1 MNRRGFGKTFGA
13 VLTAAILSAVV
24 SIGSAQDSTIRFQG
38 QVEWVSGE
46 TMAVAPGSSRA
57 INVDL
62 SQVDQDQYGAL
73 GPGDWVVV
81 TGTVPAE
88 RDRVVATSV
97 QRLAQ

>member
-1 MNRRGFGKTFGA
+1 MNRRAFVKTLGA
-13 VLTAAILSAVV
+13 VLTVILAAVGG
-24 SIGSAQDSTIRFQG
+24 IGSAQDSAIRFQG

-62 SQVDQDQYGAL
+62 SQVDQDQYDTL

-81 TGTVPAE
+81 TGTVPAA

>member
-1 MNRRGFGKTFGA
+1 MSRRAFVKTFGA
-13 VLTAAILSAVV
+13 VLTVILPAVV
-24 SIGSAQDSTIRFQG
+24 GIGSAQDSAIRFQG

-62 SQVDQDQYGAL
+62 SQVDQDQYDTL

>member
-1 MNRRGFGKTFGA
+1 MSRRAFVKTFGA
-13 VLTAAILSAVV
+13 VLTVIFAAVV
-24 SIGSAQDSTIRFQG
+24 GIGSAQDSAIRFQG
-38 QVEWVSGE
+38 QV
-46 TMAVAPGSSRA
+46 AVAPGSSRA

-62 SQVDQDQYGAL
+62 SQVDQDQYDTL

-81 TGTVPAE
+81 TGTVRAE